1 MSSLLKVCGIDPGTS
16 QSAFVVWDGATILD
30 RQIIENVE
38 SLAYL
43 NAVDCGLI
51 ACEHIQSYGMAV
63 GKEVFETCYWVGRY
77 WQICGVRGIEW
88 CRTFRSE
95 VKAHWCH
102 SPKAN
107 DSNIRAAVIDR
118 LGSPG
123 VKKAPGVTYGVSKD
137 LWSALAIAVR
147 AYDIKT
153 GIQAL

>member
-1 MSSLLKVCGIDPGTS
+1 MSSLLKVCGIDPGTA
-16 QSAFVVWDGATILD
+16 QSAFVVWNGSAIVEKS
-30 RQIIENVE
+30 IIENLS

-43 NAVDCGLI
+43 RQVECDLV

-63 GKEVFETCYWVGRY
+63 GKEVFETCYMVGRY
-77 WQICGVRGIEW
+77 WQVCSDRGVEW
-88 CRTFRSE
+88 LRTFRSD

-118 LGSPG
+118 LGAPG
-123 VKKAPGVTYGVSKD
+123 VKKAPGVTYGISKD

-147 AYDIKT
+147 AHDLKKLA
-153 GIQAL
+153 G